1 MAVFLVQDFE
11 GQTAACFP
19 SGFLFNDQCN
29 LFRSAANLGI
39 CRADWIQGEI
49 WGFGGRIGF
58 KVKFDLL
65 NPFVVA
71 VGRDLTAKIMR
82 VLLLDPQPLPRN
94 WI

>member
-1 MAVFLVQDFE
+1 M
-11 GQTAACFP
+11 
-19 SGFLFNDQCN
+19 
-29 LFRSAANLGI
+29 
-39 CRADWIQGEI
+39 
-49 WGFGGRIGF
+49 
-58 KVKFDLL
+58 KFDLL